1 MNFKTLILMFALVA
15 VSLAAGARG
24 GKTVSASGSVTAA
37 AGDGP
42 TYANFNSDN

>member
-1 MNFKTLILMFALVA
+1 MNFKTIILLFAIVA

-24 GKTVSASGSVTAA
+24 GKTVTATGQVTAA

-42 TYANFNSDN
+42 TYASFNSDN